1 MNALYPGKFFE
12 EVATGDVFASRMT
25 VTETHIVTAAG
36 LFGDFNPVHVDEV
49 FASDS
54 VFEGRVLHGPFTAA
68 LMSAAVGMYFAGT
81 AIAYL
86 EHNCR
91 FLAPV
96 RPGDTLTSE
105 WTVKETL
112 DKPRQGGGIVVMD
125 GRCHNQRGIIVAEG
139 EGKIL
144 IKVKA

>member
-1 MNALYPGKFFE
+1 MLYQGKFYE
-12 EVATGDVFASRMT
+12 EVATGETFASRMT
-25 VTETHIVTAAG
+25 VTETHVVTAAG

-54 VFEGRVLHGPFTAA
+54 IFEGRVLHGPFTAA

-105 WTVKETL
+105 WTVRETL

-125 GRCHNQRGIIVAEG
+125 GRSRNTGGIIVAEA

-144 IKVKA
+144 IKSKG

>member
-1 MNALYPGKFFE
+1 MAHPYSGRFFE
-12 EVATGDVFASRMT
+12 EVAVGETFANRQT

-49 FASDS
+49 FARNSA
-54 VFEGRVLHGPFTAA
+54 FEGRVLHGPFTAA

-81 AIAYL
+81 AVAYL

-96 RPGDTLTSE
+96 RAGDTLTSE
-105 WTVKETL
+105 WTVNETL
-112 DKPRQGGGIVVMD
+112 YKPKHKGGIVVMD
-125 GRCHNQRGIIVAEG
+125 GCCSNQNETVVARGQ
-139 EGKIL
+139 GKIL
-144 IKVKA
+144 IKSRG

>member
-1 MNALYPGKFFE
+1 VLYQGKFYE
-12 EVATGDVFASRMT
+12 EVATGETFASRMT
-25 VTETHIVTAAG
+25 VTETHVVTAAG

-54 VFEGRVLHGPFTAA
+54 IFEGRVLHGPFTAA

-105 WTVKETL
+105 WTVRETL

-125 GRCHNQRGIIVAEG
+125 GRSRNTGGIIVAEA

-144 IKVKA
+144 IKSKG